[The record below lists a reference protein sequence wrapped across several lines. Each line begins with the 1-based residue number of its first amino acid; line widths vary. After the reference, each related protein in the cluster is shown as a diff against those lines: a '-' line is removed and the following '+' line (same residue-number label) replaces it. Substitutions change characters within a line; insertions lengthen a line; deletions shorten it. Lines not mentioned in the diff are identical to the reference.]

1 MYVLFPGKIFSKK
14 YKITMEKVLF
24 NILEL
29 VQTTLCIFGMR
40 KFLFNVHKYLLSLTN
55 TYIPNIDILI
65 SRTLRTK
72 NFPKN
77 LVEQFW

>member
-1 MYVLFPGKIFSKK
+1 
-14 YKITMEKVLF
+14 MEKVLF

-29 VQTTLCIFGMR
+29 VQTTYFMHFWDAQILVQCSQIFTV
-40 KFLFNVHKYLLSLTN
+40 FDKYIH
-55 TYIPNIDILI
+55 TYIDILI